1 MPNPKYEL
9 CADCGKKH
17 APIRPGTDVT
27 ECGQCGKHHVSP
39 GGNKGCTAH
48 QRHTN
53 NSEPCGQH
61 PIPGGHV
68 CRFHGG
74 DIPQVRAAAAERI
87 AKKEAEAELKRF
99 GVKVVVD
106 PGEEL
111 LDLIAHTAGY
121 VRFLR
126 TRVDQLMH
134 EDMTWGVSR
143 VKEGGEDYGT
153 TYEAKPNVWIQMLDH
168 WTEKH
173 SRLLVEALKL
183 RLDERRVKIAE
194 AQGDALIRVLDGV
207 LAELGH
213 NPHDVKTAEIVAKHL
228 RLVS

>member
-1 MPNPKYEL
+1 MSEL
-9 CADCGKKH
+9 
-17 APIRPGTDVT
+17 PV
-27 ECGQCGKHHVSP
+27 CGQC
-39 GGNKGCTAH
+39 NKTHFTAVGTLACTAH
-48 QRHTN
+48 KRGTN
-53 NSEPCGQH
+53 NTVGCKAY
-61 PIPGGHV
+61 PIPGGKV
-68 CRFHGG
+68 CKYHGG
-74 DIPQVRAAAAERI
+74 SIPAVKAAAQERLAQAAAE
-87 AKKEAEAELKRF
+87 KELHRF
-99 GVKVVVD
+99 GIAVKVD
-106 PGEEL
+106 PAEEL

-126 TRVDQLMH
+126 TRVDILMH
-134 EDMTWGVSR
+134 DDMTWGVSR

-173 SRLLVEALKL
+173 ARLLTEALKL
-183 RLDERRVKIAE
+183 KLDERRVKIAE

-213 NPHDVKTAEIVAKHL
+213 NPNDVRTAEVVAKHL